1 MALIC
6 NYQKYGATFNNA
18 YVRIERLHYVA
29 KPEKATAVRDPYLD
43 EDGNMITPEPNDTV
57 ITISTVKRCNI
68 IVAVYHSEASRNA
81 ADSPIEMKTD
91 YIFEVAE
98 ASTLD
103 LFDQGYA
110 YLKTLPEFT
119 GAVDA

>member
-1 MALIC
+1 MALLC
-6 NYQKYGATFNNA
+6 DYQKFGTTFNSA

-29 KPEKATAVRDPYLD
+29 KPEKVTSQPEAYRDENGDMVYSNETTEVVNTA
-43 EDGNMITPEPNDTV
+43 
-57 ITISTVKRCNI
+57 KKCNI
-68 IVAVYHSEASRNA
+68 VVAVYHSEASRSA
-81 ADSPIEMKTD
+81 AESPLDMKTE
-91 YIFEVAE
+91 YIFDVTEG
-98 ASTLD
+98 STLD